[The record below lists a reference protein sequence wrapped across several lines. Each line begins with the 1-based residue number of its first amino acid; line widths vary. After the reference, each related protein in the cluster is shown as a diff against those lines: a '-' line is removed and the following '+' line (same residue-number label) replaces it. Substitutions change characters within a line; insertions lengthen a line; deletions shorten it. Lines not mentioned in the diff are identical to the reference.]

1 MNQLQIYI
9 FDFKFHTKNNFKFW
23 NFKFVNLGTVGT
35 HIDLKAA
42 EGNWWKTAWEKQ
54 FNEQNLF
61 NNMAGDALKA
71 VLRIWGWLTLD
82 VLLYHI

>member
-1 MNQLQIYI
+1 MSHFYSILLNYTQSNSILLNLTQLYSI
-9 FDFKFHTKNNFKFW
+9 
-23 NFKFVNLGTVGT
+23 LGITGSQ
-35 HIDLKAA
+35 IDLEAA
-42 EGNWWKTAWEKQ
+42 EANWWETAWEKQ
-54 FNEQNLF
+54 LQEQNLF